1 MQVTERAVRTRIA
14 QPVAF
19 VIVYHLAARVADGLT
34 LASDFTPWYPPAGLA
49 LAYLIIVGWRG
60 AGTVLIARLVNVAV
74 LFPDAYVDEPDGVVV
89 RAIAITAA
97 YALAGHLLREIAR
110 GRAQLRELGE
120 FVLIGVVG
128 APAGAAVAVAVVSS
142 TLLDTDWSS
151 AFDQARTVW
160 IGDAVAVATLVP
172 AIVAIHARWPSIVR
186 GPWWPAGRHGRA
198 ELVVLGLTALG
209 APVLALAVAEDT
221 GSSAFLCFAVVPVI
235 WSALRGDLL
244 LSAVSLLV
252 VNVTLSVAASLVLG
266 PSTRVSE
273 LQVVMLGSA
282 LAAMYVAAVTHAQQL
297 MLVGLL
303 QRDERY
309 RAVVDQAPSLIL
321 RFDLDGIIRF
331 RNAPAWIDALGH
343 ERVTT
348 GLLEDWSALSD
359 AVIGRGEA
367 VDRDWESHDDD
378 GHRRWFSARLGP
390 ERNLDGTVDGVVAV
404 VTDHTFRRRAE
415 HELDEARSRDA
426 LTGLVNRAR
435 FLEVLGQMDAEL
447 GDGCLGVALVDVDAF
462 KLVNERGGHGAGD
475 EVLVQIAHCLEHQAG
490 DRSVVA
496 RLGADEFAVA
506 RVCTRAEEMAD
517 LGALLVTAARFR
529 QPVAGGDLLV
539 TCSVGVACGTDGH
552 DPESVVHDA
561 ERALHAA
568 KEQGRDRYATFEAS
582 HRLAA
587 VEREERL
594 SLIHDVLERKELVVH
609 YQPLVDLRSAEVVS
623 VEALVRLPHA
633 SEGLLFPAAFIDL
646 VEGAGLDAV
655 MGAQVLERS
664 MQDLREWP
672 VSDAFRVSVN
682 VTAGQLARPGYAEQ
696 VLAACQAAEISPER
710 LCLELT
716 ETMVLTDPD
725 VAIGAL
731 RDLRARGVSIALDDF
746 GVGYSSMVYL
756 QRLPVSVL
764 KIDMRFVAGLPDDP
778 DARAIVG
785 LIVGLAD
792 AMGLSVTAEG
802 IETQAQRAAL
812 IELGCTV
819 GQGFLFSRP
828 VPSAELR
835 ALVSTPVGSA

>member
-1 MQVTERAVRTRIA
+1 MHVTERGGLARVAR
-14 QPVAF
+14 PVAF
-19 VIVYHLAARVADGLT
+19 VVAYHLAARLSEGLT
-34 LASDFTPWYPPAGLA
+34 LESDFTPWYPPAGLV

-60 AGTVLIARLVNVAV
+60 AGTVLVARLVNVAI
-74 LFPDAYVDEPDGVVV
+74 LFPDAWRDEPDGVLV
-89 RAIAITAA
+89 RALAITAV
-97 YALAGHLLREIAR
+97 YTIAGHLLGEIAR
-110 GRAQLRELGE
+110 GRAQLRELGQ
-120 FVLIGVVG
+120 FIVIGVLG
-128 APAGAAVAVAVVSS
+128 APAGAALAAAVVSS
-142 TLLDTDWSS
+142 TLLDTGWEAALDV
-151 AFDQARTVW
+151 AGTVW

-172 AIVAIHARWPSIVR
+172 AIVAIHAHARATVR
-186 GPWWPAGRHGRA
+186 RRWWPRHPRA
-198 ELVVLGLTALG
+198 RLELVALV
-209 APVLALAVAEDT
+209 ASMLVVPILALAIVEDT
-221 GSSAFLCFAVVPVI
+221 GASAFLAIAVVPVV

-244 LSAVSLLV
+244 LAAVGLLV
-252 VNVTLSVAASLVLG
+252 VNVTLSIAASAALG
-266 PSTRVSE
+266 ATTRVSE
-273 LQVVMLGSA
+273 LQLVMLGSA

-297 MLVGLL
+297 MVVGLL

-309 RAVVDQAPSLIL
+309 RAVVDQAPSLIMRFGLDGAL
-321 RFDLDGIIRF
+321 RFTNSPQWALE
-331 RNAPAWIDALGH
+331 LGH
-343 ERVTT
+343 EHVTT
-348 GLLEDWSALSD
+348 GLLDDWATVHSAI
-359 AVIGRGEA
+359 VTRGEA
-367 VDRDWESHDDD
+367 VDRDWDSEGPD
-378 GHRRWFSARLGP
+378 GRRHWFSARLGP
-390 ERNLDGTVDGVVAV
+390 ELGLDGAVDGVVAV
-404 VTDHTFRRRAE
+404 VTDHTSRRRAE
-415 HELDEARSRDA
+415 HELDEARSRDP

-435 FLEVLGQMDAEL
+435 FLQLLEL
-447 GDGCLGVALVDVDAF
+447 TNGEIGDGCLGVALVDIDAF

-475 EVLVQIAHCLEHQAG
+475 EVLVAIARCLEQHVG
-490 DRSVVA
+490 DGGVVA

-506 RVCTRAEEMAD
+506 RACTHAEEMAD
-517 LGALLVTAARFR
+517 LGAQLVAATRTR
-529 QPVAGGDLLV
+529 VPIAGSELLV
-539 TCSVGVACGTDGH
+539 TCSVGVACGTDGR

-568 KEQGRDRYATFEAS
+568 KEQGRDRHATFEAS

-594 SLIHDVLERKELVVH
+594 SLIRDVLERKELVVH
-609 YQPLVDLRSAEVVS
+609 YQPLVDLRSGEVVS
-623 VEALVRLPHA
+623 VEALVRLPQA
-633 SEGLLFPAAFIDL
+633 NDGLLFPAAFIDL

-664 MQDLREWP
+664 VQDLRGWP

-696 VLAACQAAEISPER
+696 VLAACQAAEISPAR

-716 ETMVLTDPD
+716 ETMVLAEPD

-731 RDLRARGVSIALDDF
+731 RELRACGVSIALDDF

-792 AMGLSVTAEG
+792 AMGLAVTAEG
-802 IETQAQRAAL
+802 IETEAQQSAL

-828 VPSAELR
+828 VPAADLR
-835 ALVSTPVGSA
+835 ALVSTPVGSG